1 MTEAM
6 EKIRR
11 ALTGI
16 SGVPVTPYKAD
27 GSVDIV
33 KLSALI
39 TRLADARVHN
49 LMAAGNTGEFFTL
62 TMDEVRAVHAATIKA
77 AAGQSLVS
85 AAVGRSLTEA
95 KALAR
100 DAIAEGADA
109 IMGHHPMDPFA
120 GPSYQARYFL
130 ELADSS
136 TVPVIAYVRSDTFSI
151 ADFRKLALHP
161 NIAGIKFASG
171 NLMLLAEVIRATTDA
186 PAIWVC
192 GLAEGWAPAFY
203 AMGARGFTSGLVNV
217 APKLSLAVHDALENG
232 DFAAARAIVNKLE
245 PFERMRTKFRNGANV
260 TVVKEAV
267 TYAGLDVGPVRVPGL
282 PRLDQHDRDELH
294 RLLEGWE
301 ADGDIRSHP
310 GRQDAKAAG

>member
-1 MTEAM
+1 VSEAM
-6 EKIRR
+6 DKVRR

-16 SGVPVTPYKAD
+16 SGVPVTPYAGE
-27 GSVDIV
+27 GSVDTT
-33 KLSALI
+33 KLTTLI
-39 TRLADARVHN
+39 KGLAAARVHN

-62 TMDEVRAVHAATIKA
+62 SLDEVRLVHSTTIKA
-77 AAGQSLVS
+77 ADGKSLVS

-100 DAIAEGADA
+100 EAIAEGADA

-120 GPSYQARYFL
+120 GPSYQAKYFL
-130 ELADSS
+130 ELADAS
-136 TVPVIAYVRSDTFSI
+136 TVPVIAYVRSDTFSV

-171 NLMLLAEVIRATTDA
+171 NLMLLADVIRSTKDA

-217 APKLSLAVHDALENG
+217 FPERSHAIHTALEAG
-232 DFAAARAIVNKLE
+232 DYQAARDLIDGIAG
-245 PFERMRTKFRNGANV
+245 FEAMRTKYLNGANV
-260 TVVKEAV
+260 TVVKEALGMLG
-267 TYAGLDVGPVRVPGL
+267 TDVGPVRVPGV
-282 PRLDQHDRDELH
+282 
-294 RLLEGWE
+294 E
-301 ADGDIRSHP
+301 ALNDSERSSLQEIVERV
-310 GRQDAKAAG
+310 GRESRAA

>member
-1 MTEAM
+1 VSDAM
-6 EKIRR
+6 DKVRK

-16 SGVPVTPYKAD
+16 SGVPVTPYAGD
-27 GSVDIV
+27 GSVDTT
-33 KLSALI
+33 KLTTLI
-39 TRLADARVHN
+39 KGLAAAGVHN

-62 TMDEVRAVHAATIKA
+62 SLGEVRVVHGTTIKA
-77 AAGQSLVS
+77 ADGKSLVS

-100 DAIAEGADA
+100 EAIADGADA

-120 GPSYQARYFL
+120 GPSYQAKYFL
-130 ELADSS
+130 ELADAS

-151 ADFRKLALHP
+151 ADFRNLALHP

-171 NLMLLAEVIRATTDA
+171 NLMLLADVIRSTKDA

-217 APKLSLAVHDALENG
+217 FPERSHAIHKALEGG
-232 DFAAARAIVNKLE
+232 DYQTARDLIDGIAG
-245 PFERMRTKFRNGANV
+245 FEAMRTKYLNGANV
-260 TVVKEAV
+260 TVVKEALGMLG
-267 TYAGLDVGPVRVPGL
+267 TDVGAVRVPGVETL
-282 PRLDQHDRDELH
+282 NDSE
-294 RLLEGWE
+294 
-301 ADGDIRSHP
+301 RSSLKEIVERV
-310 GRQDAKAAG
+310 GRESRAA

>member
-1 MTEAM
+1 M
-6 EKIRR
+6 EKIRK

-16 SGVPVTPYKAD
+16 SGVPVTPYAAD
-27 GSVDIV
+27 GSVDTT

-39 TRLADARVHN
+39 ARLATAGVHN

-62 TMDEVRAVHAATIKA
+62 SLDEVRLVHRTTIEAADKKA
-77 AAGQSLVS
+77 LVS

-100 DAIAEGADA
+100 DAIAAGADA

-120 GPSYQARYFL
+120 GPSYQAKYFL
-130 ELADSS
+130 ELAEAS
-136 TVPVIAYVRSDTFSI
+136 TVPVIAYVRSDTFAV

-171 NLMLLAEVIRATTDA
+171 NLMLLAEVIRATKDA

-217 APKLSLAVHDALENG
+217 FPERSHAIHQALEDG
-232 DFAAARAIVNKLE
+232 DFARARGLIDDIAG
-245 PFERMRTKFRNGANV
+245 FEAMRTKYLNGANV
-260 TVVKEAV
+260 TVVKEALGMLG
-267 TYAGLDVGPVRVPGL
+267 TDVGPVRIPGVESL
-282 PRLDQHDRDELH
+282 SDTER
-294 RLLEGWE
+294 
-301 ADGDIRSHP
+301 ADLRTIVERVGD
-310 GRQDAKAAG
+310 AA

>member
-1 MTEAM
+1 MTVAM
-6 EKIRR
+6 DKIRK

-27 GSVDIV
+27 GSIDLP

-39 TRLADARVHN
+39 ARLASARVHN

-62 TMDEVRAVHAATIKA
+62 TMDEVKAVHAATIKA
-77 AAGQSLVS
+77 ADGKSLIS

-100 DAIAEGADA
+100 HAIAEGTDA

-120 GPSYQARYFL
+120 GPSYQAKYFL
-130 ELADSS
+130 ELAEAS
-136 TVPVIAYVRSDTFSI
+136 TVPVIAYVRSDTFSV

-171 NLMLLAEVIRATTDA
+171 NLMLLAEVIRSTKDA

-217 APKLSLAVHDALENG
+217 FPERSHAIHQALEAG
-232 DFAAARAIVNKLE
+232 DYAAARALIDDIAG
-245 PFERMRTKFRNGANV
+245 FEALRTKYLNGANV
-260 TVVKEAV
+260 TVVKEALGMLG
-267 TYAGLDVGPVRVPGL
+267 TDVGPVRLPGVESL
-282 PRLDQHDRDELH
+282 TDAERAEL
-294 RLLEGWE
+294 RAIVDNVSGKN
-301 ADGDIRSHP
+301 R
-310 GRQDAKAAG
+310 AA

>member
-6 EKIRR
+6 KKIRK

-16 SGVPVTPYKAD
+16 SGVPVTPYQKD
-27 GSVDIV
+27 GSIDGT

-39 TRLADARVHN
+39 SRLAGAGVHN

-62 TMDEVRAVHAATIKA
+62 TLEEIRHVHATTITA
-77 AAGQSLVS
+77 ADGKSLVS
-85 AAVGRSLTEA
+85 AAVGRSLSDA

-100 DAIAEGADA
+100 EAIADGADA

-120 GPSYQARYFL
+120 GPSYQAKYFL
-130 ELADSS
+130 ELAEASS
-136 TVPVIAYVRSDTFSI
+136 VPVIAYVRSDTFSV

-171 NLMLLAEVIRATTDA
+171 NLMLLAEVIRATKDA
-186 PAIWVC
+186 PAVWVC

-217 APKLSLAVHDALENG
+217 FPERSHAIHQALEREDYAG
-232 DFAAARAIVNKLE
+232 ARALIDDIAG
-245 PFERMRTKFRNGANV
+245 FEAMRTKYLNGANV
-260 TVVKEAV
+260 TVVKEALRML
-267 TYAGLDVGPVRVPGL
+267 GNDVGPVRIPGVEAL
-282 PRLDQHDRDELH
+282 TEAERAELKTIVA
-294 RLLEGWE
+294 RVSELS
-301 ADGDIRSHP
+301 R
-310 GRQDAKAAG
+310 AA